1 MLRKKPSQEL
11 CVANFGL
18 GSAKLGQMPAN
29 FGQLGADDQVLANSA
44 QELCAFAPML
54 ATLSRNR
61 PNLG

>member
-1 MLRKKPSQEL
+1 M
-11 CVANFGL
+11 ANFGL